1 MEELKYVVDD
11 STIVELLGLQNFSTS
26 ESAILELVKNA
37 YDANALHLYLS
48 FQDDS
53 LEIKDDGSGMDD
65 SDIRNHWMH
74 IGKSEKKYQVIDE
87 NNNVRIQAGSKG
99 VGRFAL
105 SRLGRSIELISK
117 KDNCEPVIWKT
128 DWINATVETISNVNY
143 RGTRIC
149 IKQLR
154 EKWSNKRI
162 DNLCK
167 FLELTYKDSSMELH
181 ILYDSKD
188 VIIPQHFTPVKPG
201 INCKSSIQLVF
212 DNGKLITR
220 VSSDEFLEEAKK
232 YCPDID
238 IYQFE
243 SSVDIYSELRNEEIG
258 ELIGDDLQKKIAE
271 LGNFTATLYFN
282 LVSSPAEIE
291 KFLYKYKDTPEV
303 IEGGVILYRNAFSIS
318 SYEGKK
324 DWLGLGKRSRKSPA
338 AATHPTGAW
347 RVRENQIAGYV
358 DIDKQ
363 ENRVLQDLANR
374 QGLDENEY
382 YQLFVE
388 IIIIGIAEFERY
400 RQSII
405 RKINIKN
412 KEEEEKKTPVLDK
425 ISRSPESIKQLSNEE
440 ARQLAIEIK
449 DAKKGEKES
458 RKIKEETEARYKY
471 DVRILNVLATT
482 GLKASSIAHE
492 MKNDMSMLDSWYS
505 LVVDALRKYDMW
517 DELNSEDNTKF
528 AFQNVPELLENT
540 DESTRKI
547 SLFMGTMLEDIE
559 KRQFETKNQEVM
571 PLLDSIKK
579 SWERDYAWIDITIN
593 SDPGIEHPISED
605 VLQVIFDNLI
615 LNTLQQNDKKN
626 HVNVVIKVR
635 KVMENLQIDYY
646 DDGVGL
652 DKKYLNNP
660 MKILEVHETTRRNGH
675 GLGMWIVNNTCVMS
689 GGSVNEIDGENGFH
703 ISFSIGGNM

>member
-1 MEELKYVVDD
+1 M
-11 STIVELLGLQNFSTS
+11 
-26 ESAILELVKNA
+26 
-37 YDANALHLYLS
+37 
-48 FQDDS
+48 
-53 LEIKDDGSGMDD
+53 
-65 SDIRNHWMH
+65 
-74 IGKSEKKYQVIDE
+74 
-87 NNNVRIQAGSKG
+87 
-99 VGRFAL
+99 
-105 SRLGRSIELISK
+105 
-117 KDNCEPVIWKT
+117 
-128 DWINATVETISNVNY
+128 
-143 RGTRIC
+143 
-149 IKQLR
+149 
-154 EKWSNKRI
+154 
-162 DNLCK
+162 
-167 FLELTYKDSSMELH
+167 
-181 ILYDSKD
+181 
-188 VIIPQHFTPVKPG
+188 
-201 INCKSSIQLVF
+201 
-212 DNGKLITR
+212 
-220 VSSDEFLEEAKK
+220 
-232 YCPDID
+232 
-238 IYQFE
+238 
-243 SSVDIYSELRNEEIG
+243 
-258 ELIGDDLQKKIAE
+258 
-271 LGNFTATLYFN
+271 
-282 LVSSPAEIE
+282 
-291 KFLYKYKDTPEV
+291 
-303 IEGGVILYRNAFSIS
+303 
-318 SYEGKK
+318 
-324 DWLGLGKRSRKSPA
+324 
-338 AATHPTGAW
+338 
-347 RVRENQIAGYV
+347 
-358 DIDKQ
+358 
-363 ENRVLQDLANR
+363 ANR